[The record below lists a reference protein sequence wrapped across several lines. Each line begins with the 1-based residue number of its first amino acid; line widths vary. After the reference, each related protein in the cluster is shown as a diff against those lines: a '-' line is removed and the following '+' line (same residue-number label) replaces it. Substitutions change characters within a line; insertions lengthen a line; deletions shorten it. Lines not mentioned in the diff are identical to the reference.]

1 MKHDDGGP
9 AYPVSFPS
17 DWHEKHGGMSLLDA
31 FAMKVLPAVYAEKM
45 SEMKKNDFAPADWRN
60 VVIADIIRHTY
71 QIGGYITTTRPLP
84 KGGAK

>member
-60 VVIADIIRHTY
+60 VVIADECYTMAAAMVAEKRRRE
-71 QIGGYITTTRPLP
+71 G
-84 KGGAK
+84 GGA